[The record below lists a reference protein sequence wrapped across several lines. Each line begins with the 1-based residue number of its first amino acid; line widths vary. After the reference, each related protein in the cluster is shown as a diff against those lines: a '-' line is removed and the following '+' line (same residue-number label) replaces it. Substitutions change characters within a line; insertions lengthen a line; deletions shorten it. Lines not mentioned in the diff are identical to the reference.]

1 MRTPEQ
7 CRKAA
12 QECVQLAALAK
23 TARERS
29 TLLNAAQSWLAAAEQ
44 AERIAVPPEV
54 PSADESTDVA
64 KPVKE

>member
-23 TARERS
+23 SERERS
-29 TLLNAAQSWLAAAEQ
+29 TLLNAAQSWLAAAEH
-44 AERIAVPPEV
+44 AEHAAGPA
-54 PSADESTDVA
+54 ADETPA
-64 KPVKE
+64 KE

>member
-12 QECVQLAALAK
+12 QECVQLAAIAK

-44 AERIAVPPEV
+44 AERTSPASGVETP
-54 PSADESTDVA
+54 TA
-64 KPVKE
+64 KD